1 MQERMCIE
9 MQPRKMSYEIMHYS
23 KFYMKQ
29 CVQQSIGL
37 NSGNH
42 YVTEKCRDNIHAT
55 FEITPIYADEIY
67 TIENNETMRSSNK
80 QEQTKSS

>member
-9 MQPRKMSYEIMHYS
+9 MHPRKMSYEIMHYS

-42 YVTEKCRDNIHAT
+42 YVTEK
-55 FEITPIYADEIY
+55 
-67 TIENNETMRSSNK
+67 MS
-80 QEQTKSS
+80 